1 VAEDGRDHRPAVP
14 ASPPRHRSQRT
25 ACRTTQRR
33 HCCRVRRH
41 GSRPGAWCHQA
52 QTLPDPTPPC
62 EDDFNILHRRCRPSG
77 IIIAPPFPAQH
88 GRPRPAPLLV
98 NSPRILTRAVFSASR
113 PQDAY
118 HGQTAY
124 DPTLRVGRVVHVVH
138 LNTLPMSTTLP
149 DRPCR
154 IDLAG
159 LNRWLLYRMLF
170 VPISAFRV
178 FRSFTMRDWDRPGWH
193 RHPRPGSDR

>member
-1 VAEDGRDHRPAVP
+1 MAEDGRDHRPAVP

-25 ACRTTQRR
+25 ACRTTRRR

-98 NSPRILTRAVFSASR
+98 NSPRILTRAAFSAPR
-113 PQDAY
+113 PQDAH

-154 IDLAG
+154 IESVVVISDAVRFDFG
-159 LNRWLLYRMLF
+159 
-170 VPISAFRV
+170 VPCVPVFHDARLGPTRV
-178 FRSFTMRDWDRPGWH
+178 APPST
-193 RHPRPGSDR
+193 PRI